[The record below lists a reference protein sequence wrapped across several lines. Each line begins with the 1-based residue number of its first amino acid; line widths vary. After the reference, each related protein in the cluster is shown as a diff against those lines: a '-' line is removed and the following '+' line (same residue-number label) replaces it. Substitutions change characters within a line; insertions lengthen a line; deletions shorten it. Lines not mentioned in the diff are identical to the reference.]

1 MPSAGTDASLHER
14 LTEMSRLIAI
24 GLVGHAVMHIGAVSC
39 GLLFATEE
47 PWLVT
52 GAGLDARLVD
62 SSAILLSSGIVAGFV
77 GAAFAEAGAIVPRSW
92 RAPLIVVA
100 SIASAAMLVALFSP
114 PVLPGLVIDAL
125 LLWSV
130 LGRSLRRPGPARRSR
145 AADRRMDG
153 RPA

>member
-1 MPSAGTDASLHER
+1 
-14 LTEMSRLIAI
+14 MSRLIAI
-24 GLVGHAVMHIGAVSC
+24 GLIGHAVMHIGAVSC
-39 GLLFATEE
+39 GLLFATGE

-62 SSAILLSSGIVAGFV
+62 WSAILLTSGVVAGFV
-77 GAAFAEAGAIVPRSW
+77 GAAFAEAGIIGPRSW

-100 SIASAAMLVALFSP
+100 STASAAMLAALFSP

-125 LLWSV
+125 LLWSA
-130 LGRSLRRPGPARRSR
+130 LGRSLRHTSPARGTRE
-145 AADRRMDG
+145 AELRMDG

>member
-1 MPSAGTDASLHER
+1 VASAGTDASHHER
-14 LTEMSRLIAI
+14 LTEMSRLISI
-24 GLVGHAVMHIGAVSC
+24 GLVGHAVMHVGAVSC
-39 GLLFATEE
+39 GLLFASGE

-62 SSAILLSSGIVAGFV
+62 SSAILLTSGVVAGFV
-77 GAAFAEAGAIVPRSW
+77 GAALAEAGVLVPRSW

-100 SIASAAMLVALFSP
+100 STASAVMLAALFSP

-130 LGRSLRRPGPARRSR
+130 LGRSLRQAGPARRDR
-145 AADRRMDG
+145 GADRWMNG
-153 RPA
+153 RLA

>member
-1 MPSAGTDASLHER
+1 
-14 LTEMSRLIAI
+14 MSRLIAI

-39 GLLFATEE
+39 GLLFATGE

-52 GAGLDARLVD
+52 GAGLDADLVD
-62 SSAILLSSGIVAGFV
+62 SSALLLTSGIVAGFV

-100 SIASAAMLVALFSP
+100 SVASATMLVALFSP
-114 PVLPGLVIDAL
+114 PALPGLAIDAL
-125 LLWSV
+125 LLSSV
-130 LGRSLRRPGPARRSR
+130 LGRSLRHAGPARPLRTS
-145 AADRRMDG
+145 DSWTDG

>member
-1 MPSAGTDASLHER
+1 
-14 LTEMSRLIAI
+14 MSRLIAI

-39 GLLFATEE
+39 GLLFATGE

-52 GAGLDARLVD
+52 GAGLDAYLVD
-62 SSAILLSSGIVAGFV
+62 SSAILLTSGIVAGFV
-77 GAAFAEAGAIVPRSW
+77 GAALVETGAIVPRSW

-100 SIASAAMLVALFSP
+100 SIASATMLVALFSP
-114 PVLPGLVIDAL
+114 PALPGLAIDAL

-130 LGRSLRRPGPARRSR
+130 LRRSLRHTGPARRLR
-145 AADRRMDG
+145 AADSWTDG